1 MRARTRAT
9 EVHAAFLSA
18 RALARMSGLTERV
31 TTAPALCWCADR
43 LHDPSTFDGPVRCDP
58 DYEDLGSAHRV
69 TLHTL
74 TLTAATEEP

>member
-1 MRARTRAT
+1 MRTRTRAT
-9 EVHAAFLSA
+9 EVDAAFLSA

-31 TTAPALCWCADR
+31 TTSPALCWCDDGT
-43 LHDPSTFDGPVRCDP
+43 HTGDYGPVISNAP
-58 DYEDLGSAHRV
+58 PGYAHRV